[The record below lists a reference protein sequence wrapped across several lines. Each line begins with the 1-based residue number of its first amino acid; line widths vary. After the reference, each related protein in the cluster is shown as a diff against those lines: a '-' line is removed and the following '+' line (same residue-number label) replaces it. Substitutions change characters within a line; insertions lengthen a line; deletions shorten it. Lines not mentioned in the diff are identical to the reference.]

1 MAGKFITDI
10 DSFNSICAENG
21 VKLPVGENADV
32 LKQSVAVDGKKIP
45 NRIVYQAMEGCD
57 GNPDGSVGELTVRR
71 YMRFAKGGAGL
82 IWFEATAVK
91 KEGKAN
97 PRQMFISEENVQS
110 YAEFVKQIK
119 QTCLEEN
126 GYEPIIVMQLTHSGR
141 YSKPNGY
148 PEPIIAYNNPVYEE
162 EPIDASRIIT
172 DDELDSLQDCY
183 VKSALLAKQ
192 AGFDGVDIKSCHRY
206 LLSELLS
213 AYTRE
218 GKYGGS
224 YENRTRMLR
233 ETVAKV
239 KKAVGDGFIVTVRMN
254 AYDGVE
260 YPYGFG
266 TVQNGGLTPCFDEA
280 KRLVNDLYGLGV
292 RLVDIT
298 MGNPYVNPHV
308 NRPAVSGVPY
318 AVDEAPIVGV
328 ERMLKGTRDIKAAVP
343 QMLIVCS
350 GITYLGAQSRYVTA
364 ECINEGWFDFAGYG
378 RMTLANPDIA
388 KDIMTDR
395 PSKHLCVTCSK
406 CTHIMRAGM
415 TPGCAVFDREVYG
428 NLLKNGGK
436 QV

>member
-10 DSFNSICAENG
+10 DGFKSICAENG
-21 VKLPVGENADV
+21 VELPIGDNADI
-32 LKQSVAVDGKKIP
+32 LKQSVTADGKKIP

-97 PRQMFISEENVQS
+97 PRQMFISEENVEN
-110 YAEFVKQIK
+110 YAEFVKKIK
-119 QTCLEEN
+119 NACLEEN
-126 GYEPIIVMQLTHSGR
+126 GYEPVVVMQLTHSGR

-148 PEPIIAYNNPVYEE
+148 PEPIIAYNNPVYES
-162 EPIDASRIIT
+162 EPIYASRIIT
-172 DDELDSLQDCY
+172 DGELDSLQDCY

-213 AYTRE
+213 AYTRK

-233 ETVAKV
+233 ETVSKV
-239 KKAVGDGFIVTVRMN
+239 KNAVGDGFIVTVRMN
-254 AYDGVE
+254 AYDGVR

-266 TVQNGGLTPCFDEA
+266 TTQNGGLKPCFDEA
-280 KRLVNDLYGLGV
+280 KQLVSDLYDLGV
-292 RLVDIT
+292 HLVDIT

-350 GITYLGAQSRYVTA
+350 GITYLGAESRYVTA
-364 ECINEGWFDFAGYG
+364 ECIKEGWFDFAGYG

-388 KDIMTDR
+388 KDIMTDS

-428 NLLKNGGK
+428 GLLKNNGGK
-436 QV
+436 

>member
-10 DSFNSICAENG
+10 DSFNSICAESG

-266 TVQNGGLTPCFDEA
+266 TVQDGGLTPCFDEA

-328 ERMLKGTRDIKAAVP
+328 ERMLKGTREIKAAVP

-436 QV
+436 QI

>member
-10 DSFNSICAENG
+10 GSFNSICAENG

-32 LKQSVAVDGKKIP
+32 LKRSVTVDGKKIP

-110 YAEFVKQIK
+110 YVKFVKQIK

-148 PEPIIAYNNPVYEE
+148 PEPIIAYNNPVYEN
-162 EPIDASRIIT
+162 EPINASRIIT

-280 KRLVNDLYGLGV
+280 KQLVNDLYGLGV

-436 QV
+436 